1 MGKKYEYSLIKKKR
15 EKKRKGMSSWFSLP
29 TSFKSLDDDEN
40 PSAPDPTLPAL
51 FRGVASFLAPPPACS
66 PSAASA
72 AEDGDD
78 LSASESSQAIAG
90 IRNDLAEI
98 GDSFKSSLSLLS
110 SSKAVSEISK
120 LASNFLNFKDDE
132 VKEELEVEE
141 EEEEEEEED
150 MIGITDE
157 MVDFVRTISERP
169 QLWTDFPV
177 SLPDD
182 FHLSDNQKEHVE
194 TIEQFVPSLGALK
207 QNLSNHLKDEQFWM
221 IYFILLLP
229 RLDDNDLEIL
239 SSPEIV
245 RVREMLLQQLQSKK
259 NTQSAT
265 TNEPETLQRPLDGE
279 KQPLNTDT
287 AAEPGNAGVDVET
300 LTHGSSKNQTRDA
313 EDVSFSD
320 LEDDDTDSHNKKVSS
335 SSDSPEWIR
344 LKENSNVRATQQ
356 ITSRGKDSEGEESG
370 DWLTVDD
377 TDFDS
382 LEAM

>member
-1 MGKKYEYSLIKKKR
+1 
-15 EKKRKGMSSWFSLP
+15 MSSWFSLP
-29 TSFKSLDDDEN
+29 TPFKSPDDDDEN
-40 PSAPDPTLPAL
+40 PSAPDPSLPAL
-51 FRGVASFLAPPPACS
+51 FRGVASFLAPPPAGS
-66 PSAASA
+66 PSA
-72 AEDGDD
+72 DGGDD

-90 IRNDLAEI
+90 IRSDLAEI

-132 VKEELEVEE
+132 VKEELEEE
-141 EEEEEEEED
+141 EEEEEDEED

-157 MVDFVRTISERP
+157 VVDFVRTISERP
-169 QLWTDFPV
+169 QLWTDFPI

-182 FHLSDNQKEHVE
+182 FHISDNQKEHVE
-194 TIEQFVPSLGALK
+194 TIEQLVPSLGALK

-245 RVREMLLQQLQSKK
+245 RVREMLLQELQSKK
-259 NTQSAT
+259 NTQSAPA
-265 TNEPETLQRPLDGE
+265 NEPETLQRPIDGE
-279 KQPLNTDT
+279 KQPRNTDT
-287 AAEPGNAGVDVET
+287 AAEPG
-300 LTHGSSKNQTRDA
+300 SSKNQTKDA

-320 LEDDDTDSHNKKVSS
+320 LEDDDDTDSHNKKVSS
-335 SSDSPEWIR
+335 SSDSPEWIQ

-356 ITSRGKDSEGEESG
+356 ITSQSTSRGKDSEGEESG